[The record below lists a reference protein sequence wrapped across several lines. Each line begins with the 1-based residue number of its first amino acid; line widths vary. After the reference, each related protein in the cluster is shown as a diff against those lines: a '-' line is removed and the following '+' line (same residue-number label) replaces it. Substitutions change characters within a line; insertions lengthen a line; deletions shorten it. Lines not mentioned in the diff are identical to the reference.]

1 MGRRGSTRCS
11 KAQLALEF
19 CIVRSGVR
27 MVPILCQ
34 TLSEHY
40 CLNYDFDQFH
50 DNLKRIK
57 IECLL

>member
-1 MGRRGSTRCS
+1 
-11 KAQLALEF
+11 
-19 CIVRSGVR
+19 

-57 IECLL
+57 IEWLL